1 MKIVIIGAGK
11 LGSNLV
17 TLLSQEDH
25 DITVIDT
32 SPKTIETVVNNNDV
46 IGCCGNGASF
56 AALEQAGT
64 EKCDIFIAVTGSDEL
79 NIMSCMV
86 AKRVGAKKT
95 LARVRNTDYAGQ
107 LLFMQNKLGIDL
119 IINTELETALEIARI
134 IEFPAAI
141 KVETFAKGRIDLAE
155 ITVEKDSPLDG
166 IRLMNIRRDLDLPM
180 LICAVSRDDEIFIPS
195 GGFVLKAGDK
205 IYFTAAKGAL
215 SKIFLNI
222 GIRKKKIRSALI
234 VGGSRTSYYLA
245 QNLLRHGIKVK
256 IIENNPARAAEL
268 ESSLD
273 GGTVICGDGT
283 DVDLLEEEGIG
294 DYDAIVSLTDIDEK
308 NIVISMYAERKGVRK
323 VVCKANRDALVQ
335 MATSTLPACSVVCPK
350 DTTCA
355 IILRYIRAVSELEGS
370 HINTLYRILEGRAEA
385 IEFTAEKESQLL
397 GKTLRE
403 IDLKDGIIIA
413 CISRGREVVIPSGN
427 TEIKPGDSV
436 IVITAG
442 TPLAGLDEILR

>member
-1 MKIVIIGAGK
+1 MKIVIIGSGK
-11 LGSNLV
+11 LGSNLIS
-17 TLLSQEDH
+17 LLSREDH

-32 SPKTIETVVNNNDV
+32 SPKLVESVVNDNDV
-46 IGCCGNGASF
+46 IGYCGNGASF
-56 AALEQAGT
+56 AVLEQAGVA
-64 EKCDIFIAVTGSDEL
+64 KCDVFIAVTGSDEL

-86 AKRVGAKKT
+86 ANRVGAKKT

-155 ITVEKDSPLDG
+155 ITVAKDSPLDG

-256 IIENNPARAAEL
+256 IVENNPARAAEL
-268 ESSLD
+268 ESLLD

-283 DVDLLEEEGIG
+283 DVDLLEEEGIS
-294 DYDAIVSLTDIDEK
+294 DYDATVCLTDMDEE
-308 NIVISMYAERKGVRK
+308 NIIVSMYAERKGVRK

-335 MATSTLPACSVVCPK
+335 MATSTLPNCSVVCPK

-370 HINTLYRILEGRAEA
+370 RINTLYRILEGRAEA
-385 IEFTAEKESQLL
+385 IEFTAEKESVLL

-403 IDLKDGIIIA
+403 IDLKEGIIIA
-413 CISRGREVVIPSGN
+413 CISRGREVIIPSGN
-427 TEIKPGDSV
+427 TEIKAGDSV

-442 TPLAGLDEILR
+442 IPLAGLDEILR